1 MMPDNINQK
10 PKQPKQVCTCL
21 AGVGVG
27 VGVGDGGFTGTTEN
41 LSLQLLQSFKKNN
54 LGDTMMPPYIYIQG
68 CHL

>member
-1 MMPDNINQK
+1 MY
-10 PKQPKQVCTCL
+10 L
-21 AGVGVG
+21 FGGG
-27 VGVGDGGFTGTTEN
+27 GGGGGGWGGFTGTTEN

>member
-10 PKQPKQVCTCL
+10 PKPKTSMYL
-21 AGVGVG
+21 FGGGGVGGEG
-27 VGVGDGGFTGTTEN
+27 VTGTTEN

>member
-10 PKQPKQVCTCL
+10 PKQPKQVCTCWGG
-21 AGVGVG
+21 GV
-27 VGVGDGGFTGTTEN
+27 TGTTEN

>member
-10 PKQPKQVCTCL
+10 PKQPKQVCTCW
-21 AGVGVG
+21 
-27 VGVGDGGFTGTTEN
+27 GGGGYCTGTTEN